1 MRIPNLLVA
10 SAGLLGLTTGM
21 SALAGERLVL
31 IEHALTDHTTD
42 LQPKGDSAGDLLTF
56 ANPVFMSDNRTQIGR
71 DQGYC
76 VRVEAGKSWE
86 CLWTLRLEDGQITV
100 QGPFDDSGDTDL
112 TITGGTGKYAGARG
126 TMHLHARDAKGR
138 AYDFI
143 YTLL

>member
-1 MRIPNLLVA
+1 MRISRLLVVFA
-10 SAGLLGLTTGM
+10 ALLGLATGM
-21 SALAGERLVL
+21 SALAGERLIV
-31 IEHALTDHTTD
+31 IEHAITDHTTD
-42 LQPKGDSAGDLLTF
+42 LPPKGDSAGDLLTF
-56 ANPVFMSDNRTQIGR
+56 ANPIFTSDDRTQIGR

-76 VRVEAGKSWE
+76 VRVEVARSWE
-86 CLWTLRLEDGQITV
+86 CLWTLRLKEGQITV